1 MPKIIPPD
9 TKAEVLAKAFDLVD
23 EGKSLRQACAE
34 IGFPRKTVEGWI
46 DADPLLSA
54 QYERARNNRADKIF
68 EEILVIQDEK
78 PESVIQLGA
87 DGEGGTQRIDPAFVT
102 WQKNRVDAR
111 KWMLGKMSPK
121 KYGER
126 VELEHS
132 GEVKSGESADLTKL
146 KADDLLKLR
155 ELIAKAAPDESPKP

>member
-1 MPKIIPPD
+1 M
-9 TKAEVLAKAFDLVD
+9 
-23 EGKSLRQACAE
+23 E

-46 DADPLLSA
+46 DIDPLLSA
-54 QYERARNNRADKIF
+54 QYERARSNRADKIF

-111 KWMLGKMSPK
+111 KWMLGKMAPK
-121 KYGER
+121 KYGDK
-126 VELEHS
+126 VEMEHS
-132 GEVKSGESADLTKL
+132 GEIRRPATETEAELLSKL
-146 KADDLLKLR
+146 DQF
-155 ELIAKAAPDESPKP
+155 IPKP